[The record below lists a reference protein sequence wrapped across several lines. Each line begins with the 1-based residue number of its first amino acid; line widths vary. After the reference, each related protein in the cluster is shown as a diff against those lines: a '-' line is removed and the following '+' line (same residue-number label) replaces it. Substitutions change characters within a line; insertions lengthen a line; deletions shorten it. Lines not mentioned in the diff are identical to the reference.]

1 MPRFYLFTDLF
12 KPVNDVSLRF
22 IKPIDLI
29 LFI

>member
-12 KPVNDVSLRF
+12 KTVYVSLRF
-22 IKPIDLI
+22 IMTIDLI